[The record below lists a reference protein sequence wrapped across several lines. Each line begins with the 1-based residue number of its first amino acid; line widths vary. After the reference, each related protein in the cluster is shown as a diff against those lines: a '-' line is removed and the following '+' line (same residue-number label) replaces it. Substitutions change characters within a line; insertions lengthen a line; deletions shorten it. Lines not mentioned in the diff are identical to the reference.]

1 VPIRRCRY
9 AGAHDVGYWLAKKS
23 TAAAL
28 AASSRCRSGPA
39 GAAVAGA
46 PTAAVR
52 CAPAVARAAS
62 VSTSAASCPAAP
74 AGTVRSTGVAG
85 VPGIGWLINGSCS
98 LGA

>member
-9 AGAHDVGYWLAKKS
+9 AGAHDVAYWSAKKS

-39 GAAVAGA
+39 GAAVAAVAGA

-52 CAPAVARAAS
+52 SAPAVARAAS

-74 AGTVRSTGVAG
+74 AWTGARSA
-85 VPGIGWLINGSCS
+85 
-98 LGA
+98 